1 MTSLVILLGIIKVL
15 PISVYGF
22 VIVFAYLHAVYAAK
36 TQVFFASQTCNQ

>member
-1 MTSLVILLGIIKVL
+1 MTSLVILLDVIKVL

-22 VIVFAYLHAVYAAK
+22 VIPFAYLHAVYAAK